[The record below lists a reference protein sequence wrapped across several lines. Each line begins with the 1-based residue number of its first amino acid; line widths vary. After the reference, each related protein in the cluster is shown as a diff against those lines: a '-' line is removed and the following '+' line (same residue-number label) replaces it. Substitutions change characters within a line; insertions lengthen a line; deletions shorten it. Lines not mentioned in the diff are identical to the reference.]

1 MNDLSF
7 RPMATADIESVAA
20 LSKRADPF
28 GWTVANFQSA
38 LATGY
43 DCVVALAA
51 GKIAGYRIVMQF
63 FDETELLE
71 IAVDPEFQGRGFGRA
86 LLMNAMTD
94 ARKRAGR
101 LMRLEVRIGNTRAL
115 RLYESA
121 GFKRVGIYD
130 PHGRMKRD
138 DVRANCDI
146 FIDSYEDLDLALV
159 LSFEG

>member
-1 MNDLSF
+1 M
-7 RPMATADIESVAA
+7 
-20 LSKRADPF
+20 
-28 GWTVANFQSA
+28 
-38 LATGY
+38 
-43 DCVVALAA
+43 VALAA
-51 GKIAGYRIVMQF
+51 GKIAGYRIVMQV

-121 GFKRVGIYD
+121 GFKRVGVRRGYYPAEKGRED
-130 PHGRMKRD
+130 AVLMDCGLTEFPAGSHG
-138 DVRANCDI
+138 
-146 FIDSYEDLDLALV
+146 L
-159 LSFEG
+159 

>member
-7 RPMATADIESVAA
+7 RPMATADIESVAV

-38 LATGY
+38 LA
-43 DCVVALAA
+43 A
-51 GKIAGYRIVMQF
+51 GKIAGYRIVMQV

-121 GFKRVGIYD
+121 GFKRVGVRRGYYPAEKGRED
-130 PHGRMKRD
+130 AVLMDCGLTEFPARSHG
-138 DVRANCDI
+138 
-146 FIDSYEDLDLALV
+146 L
-159 LSFEG
+159 

>member
-38 LATGY
+38 LAAGY

-51 GKIAGYRIVMQF
+51 GKIAGYRIVMQV

-121 GFKRVGIYD
+121 GFKRVGVRRGYYPAEKGRED
-130 PHGRMKRD
+130 AVLMDCRLTEFPAGSHG
-138 DVRANCDI
+138 
-146 FIDSYEDLDLALV
+146 F
-159 LSFEG
+159 